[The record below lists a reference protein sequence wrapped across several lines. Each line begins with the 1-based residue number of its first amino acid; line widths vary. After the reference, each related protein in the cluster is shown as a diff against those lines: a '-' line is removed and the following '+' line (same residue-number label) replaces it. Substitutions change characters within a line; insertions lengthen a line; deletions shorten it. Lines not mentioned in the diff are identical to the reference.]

1 VDTTILLI
9 RHAAHG
15 HLGTILSG
23 RVPGLSLSAQG
34 TAQARRL
41 ASRLA
46 HTKIE
51 RLQTSPLERARQ
63 TAAALADGRSGVAVE
78 ESGGIVAM
86 VSHCDIIRAVVA
98 QVLGL
103 SLDAVL
109 RYDVDPASITRL
121 QVGACGARLVS
132 LNEGAHEQQ
141 PAS

>member
-1 VDTTILLI
+1 M
-9 RHAAHG
+9 AE
-15 HLGTILSG
+15 
-23 RVPGLSLSAQG
+23 AQVR
-34 TAQARRL
+34 AWQHVEEVAR
-41 ASRLA
+41 
-46 HTKIE
+46 
-51 RLQTSPLERARQ
+51 
-63 TAAALADGRSGVAVE
+63 E